1 MARAAEGTAVRRI
14 TEPATGA
21 ETGGREVEGGG
32 GVNELTNVR
41 VWYDPNT
48 GRLQVTAQADQG
60 PVELNLKHV
69 TLRIEYGSGS
79 SSETSIKAYP
89 RRRGDD

>member
-1 MARAAEGTAVRRI
+1 MA
-14 TEPATGA
+14 
-21 ETGGREVEGGG
+21 
-32 GVNELTNVR
+32 ELKNAR

-60 PVELNLKHV
+60 PVELDLKHV

-89 RRRGDD
+89 GRRGGDD